1 MVGRRGKGAP
11 KLAQTRFKALTLT
24 GLEELQDFH
33 VIDVALALI
42 VDCRFVFIRE
52 DHASGVLRRVT
63 DRVACASK

>member
-33 VIDVALALI
+33 VIDVGVSADSRLQI
-42 VDCRFVFIRE
+42 RFY
-52 DHASGVLRRVT
+52 S
-63 DRVACASK
+63 